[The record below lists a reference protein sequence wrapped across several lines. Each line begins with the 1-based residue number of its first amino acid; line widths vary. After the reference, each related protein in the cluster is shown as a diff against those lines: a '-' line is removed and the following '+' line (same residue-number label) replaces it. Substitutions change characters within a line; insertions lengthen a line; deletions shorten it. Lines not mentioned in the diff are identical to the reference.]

1 MWDHILLSL
10 NMKSSKNKKTVIF
23 LNKKR
28 KETMINWKHLA
39 YELLELE
46 MNFKQALNDPLIFW
60 LTRMRDMGTDGS
72 V

>member
-1 MWDHILLSL
+1 
-10 NMKSSKNKKTVIF
+10 
-23 LNKKR
+23 
-28 KETMINWKHLA
+28 MINWKYLA

-60 LTRMRDMGTDGS
+60 LSRMRDMGTDGS